1 MFERYTEK
9 ARRVIF
15 FARYEASQFG
25 SPYIETEHLLL
36 GLLREDKALANRFLR
51 SHAAIESIRKQIE
64 AHTTIREKVSTSVD
78 LPLSHECK
86 RVLAYGAEEA
96 ERLNHKHIGTEH
108 LLLGLLRETHKAGIR
123 LQFSAAEVRADI
135 EKRITIR
142 ERISTSVEVPLTRAA
157 KKVLKFAMDEADAAK
172 RRRVAPQH
180 LFLGLMRVED
190 SMAAQLLRERGVTL
204 GDLRRQ
210 SAEMPDYVAG
220 APMEPAK
227 FARGASADQ
236 RSAHTLEAF
245 LEYLKVQPESLAD
258 FFNERTQFIDLKGRR
273 WEGPEIHAHADE
285 LFPSY
290 ATRGASYRIEN
301 KHSTASVLVAAIL
314 WHTPAASPSTSRHRM
329 TVVMVP
335 SPADAPRAWV
345 IVAIQ
350 LTAVESH

>member
-1 MFERYTEK
+1 MFERFTDG
-9 ARRVIF
+9 ARRAIF
-15 FARYEASQFG
+15 FARYDASTYG
-25 SPYIETEHLLL
+25 SAYIDTEHLLL
-36 GLLREDKALANRFLR
+36 GLLRE
-51 SHAAIESIRKQIE
+51 S
-64 AHTTIREKVSTSVD
+64 
-78 LPLSHECK
+78 
-86 RVLAYGAEEA
+86 
-96 ERLNHKHIGTEH
+96 
-108 LLLGLLRETHKAGIR
+108 HKAGIR

-157 KKVLKFAMDEADAAK
+157 KQVLKFAVEEADASK

-204 GDLRRQ
+204 EDLRRQ

-236 RSAHTLEAF
+236 RSGHTLEAF

-301 KHSTASVLVAAIL
+301 KDSSASVLVAAIL
-314 WHTPAASPSTSRHRM
+314 WDTPAATPSTSSHRM
-329 TVVMVP
+329 TVVMIP
-335 SPADAPRAWV
+335 SPAGAPREWV

-350 LTAVESH
+350 LTAVEPH